1 MATSSTTPAAHLRSS
16 PARVLR
22 AQLLSAHTAVQ
33 LKGPEPVR
41 SKEMDVP
48 VLFTTGYEQHKT
60 PDALVRKLVA
70 AGVFRLLDVR
80 ELPLSRRRGFSKTQ
94 LAEALADA
102 GIVYEH
108 QRALGNPKPLRDLYR
123 SGRQPEGEAG
133 YRAHIRNGSSW
144 AVDELAGSLASVP
157 TCLLC
162 FEADHRTCHRQLIV
176 EELAAARR
184 PIDVQHL

>member
-1 MATSSTTPAAHLRSS
+1 MFSRGPFGTFVS
-16 PARVLR
+16 
-22 AQLLSAHTAVQ
+22 LLTGRRPGAVRRDASE
-33 LKGPEPVR
+33 GSRPVR
-41 SKEMDVP
+41 SNPMNMP

-60 PDALVRKLVA
+60 PGALVA
-70 AGVFRLLDVR
+70 ALVDAGVGRLLDVR
-80 ELPLSRRRGFSKTQ
+80 ELPLSRRRGFSKTK

-123 SGRQPEGEAG
+123 SGRQAEGEAG

-144 AVDELAGSLASVP
+144 AVDELASSLPGLP

-162 FEADHRTCHRQLIV
+162 FEADHQVCHRQVIV
-176 EELAAARR
+176 DELAARGVAV
-184 PIDVQHL
+184 DVRHL

>member
-1 MATSSTTPAAHLRSS
+1 
-16 PARVLR
+16 
-22 AQLLSAHTAVQ
+22 
-33 LKGPEPVR
+33 
-41 SKEMDVP
+41 MDVP
-48 VLFTTGYEQHKT
+48 ALFTTGYEQHKT
-60 PDALVRKLVA
+60 PDSLVRTLVD
-70 AGVFRLLDVR
+70 AGVYRLLDVR
-80 ELPLSRRRGFSKTQ
+80 ELPLSRRRGFSKSR

-144 AVDELAGSLASVP
+144 AVDELAGSLSSVA

-176 EELAAARR
+176 EELADRGVAV
-184 PIDVQHL
+184 DVRHL